1 MDQQRGFFAR
11 LFDFSFS
18 EFITTSIIRVLFVLA
33 VIGSAIAALVMLV
46 GGLVAL
52 SSDFVRALGM
62 IILSPIA
69 FILYVIGARVYL
81 ELIMIIFRIEEHT
94 EKIAGGGQA
103 APPPPP
109 GV

>member
-1 MDQQRGFFAR
+1 
-11 LFDFSFS
+11 
-18 EFITTSIIRVLFVLA
+18 
-33 VIGSAIAALVMLV
+33 
-46 GGLVAL
+46 
-52 SSDFVRALGM
+52 M